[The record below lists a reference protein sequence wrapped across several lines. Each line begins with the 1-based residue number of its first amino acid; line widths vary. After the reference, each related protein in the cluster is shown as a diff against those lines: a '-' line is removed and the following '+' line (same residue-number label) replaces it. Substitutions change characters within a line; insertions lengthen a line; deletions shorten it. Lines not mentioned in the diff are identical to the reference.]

1 MSRTRAPERRESFLS
16 AALKLFAA
24 NGVQQ
29 TSTSEI
35 ARAAGAAAGTLF
47 LYFPTKQDLIQALVL
62 NISRDQAES
71 IHALIKPTLSVR
83 ETFFE
88 IWNGSLRWFLE
99 HMEAYLYIQQIRDSG
114 ILSETVIQESSKFF
128 DYYYRAIQ
136 KGLAE
141 GLIRPYPAELI
152 GGILYHN
159 IVAVMNLIRAQP
171 DLSLQAQY
179 IRQGFE
185 IFWNGIRQSEK
196 NDEI

>member
-1 MSRTRAPERRESFLS
+1 MGRTRHPERRERFLS

-29 TSTSEI
+29 TSTAEI
-35 ARAAGAAAGTLF
+35 AKEAGAAAGTLF

-62 NISRDQAES
+62 KISKEQAES
-71 IHALIKPTLSVR
+71 IHALIEPSLSVR
-83 ETFFE
+83 ETFFA
-88 IWNGSLRWFLE
+88 IWSGSLRWFLE
-99 HMEAYLYIQQIRDSG
+99 HTEAYLYIQQIRDSG
-114 ILSETVIQESSKFF
+114 ILPETVMQESGKFF
-128 DYYYRAIQ
+128 DYYYNAIQ

-141 GLIRPYPAELI
+141 GLIQPYPAELT
-152 GGILYHN
+152 GGILYQD

-171 DLSLQAQY
+171 DPAIQAQY

-185 IFWNGIRQSEK
+185 IFWNGIKQTEE

>member
-1 MSRTRAPERRESFLS
+1 MIRTRHPERRERFLS

-29 TSTSEI
+29 TSTAEI
-35 ARAAGAAAGTLF
+35 AKEAGAAAGTLF
-47 LYFPTKQDLIQALVL
+47 LYFPTKQNLIHALVL
-62 NISRDQAES
+62 KISKEQAES
-71 IHALIKPTLSVR
+71 IHALIESSLSVR
-83 ETFFE
+83 ETFFA

-114 ILSETVIQESSKFF
+114 ILSETVVQESGKFF
-128 DYYYRAIQ
+128 DYYYNAIQ

-141 GLIRPYPAELI
+141 GLIKPYPPELI
-152 GGILYHN
+152 GGILYQN
-159 IVAVMNLIRAQP
+159 IIAVMNLIRAQP
-171 DLSLQAQY
+171 DPGIQARY

-185 IFWNGIRQSEK
+185 IFWNGIKQTEE